1 MSDALTFAIARRAR
15 GACSS
20 STTIPLHADD
30 FLDEPPRD
38 GPARAGRS
46 SAATRRSIEM
56 GMEGGELEIGATAA
70 PAGFATT
77 A

>member
-1 MSDALTFAIARRAR
+1 MSDAFTFALARRAR

-20 STTIPLHADD
+20 STTIRCTPTASSTELHATARRRWSELGGD
-30 FLDEPPRD
+30 
-38 GPARAGRS
+38 PALV
-46 SAATRRSIEM
+46 EM